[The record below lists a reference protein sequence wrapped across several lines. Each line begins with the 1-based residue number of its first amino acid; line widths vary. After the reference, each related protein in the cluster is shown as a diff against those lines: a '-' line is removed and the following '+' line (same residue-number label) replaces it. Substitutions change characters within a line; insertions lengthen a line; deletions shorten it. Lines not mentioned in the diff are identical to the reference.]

1 MCSPLPGFVNTRHGA
16 IRYDDLPMAE
26 EVTEEPKL
34 AAKVEEVEPIEDPSK
49 PKVKIRLVEEGENA
63 NKQNMVFES
72 DSDSEDSDSEA
83 AAKPAARAPEDSMA
97 FKRKTWVSEI
107 VDELPPITTRLFLL
121 AIPFFGIGYD
131 SYLANEID
139 EKGKK
144 QKFEKVEIS
153 NIIKEKNELKR
164 SSIVALGINA
174 LIFAGLTCLFPIT
187 YPWLIIGGS
196 IIATGY
202 LFLVAK
208 NFVQFREN
216 KVLVEDL
223 KLDKVIAPVPEGK
236 HVPKDKTEFYW
247 HKLVE

>member
-1 MCSPLPGFVNTRHGA
+1 MSPLSGVVNTRHGFV
-16 IRYDDLPMAE
+16 RFDDLPMAE
-26 EVTEEPKL
+26 EVTEEPKS
-34 AAKVEEVEPIEDPSK
+34 ASKGEEVEPIEGPSK
-49 PKVKIRLVEEGENA
+49 SKMKVQLVEEGGNA

-83 AAKPAARAPEDSMA
+83 AAKPAAPAPQDSMA
-97 FKRKTWVSEI
+97 FRPRTWVSDI
-107 VDELPPITTRLFLL
+107 VDELPPITTRLLLL
-121 AIPFFGIGYD
+121 AVPFFGIGYD
-131 SYLANEID
+131 SYLGNEID

-144 QKFEKVEIS
+144 QQFEKVEIS

-164 SSIVALGINA
+164 SSMVALGINA